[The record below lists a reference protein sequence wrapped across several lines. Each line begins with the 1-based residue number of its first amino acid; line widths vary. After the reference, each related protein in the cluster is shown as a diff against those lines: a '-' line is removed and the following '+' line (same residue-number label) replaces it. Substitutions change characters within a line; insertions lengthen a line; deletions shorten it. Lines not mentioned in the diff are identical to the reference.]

1 VTARAG
7 FSGHDLGGHVDS
19 SHLYGLEW
27 VRSSKCDGG
36 ACVEVAA
43 LDSGVLLRDS
53 AEPGN
58 PLAVSYDVWRDLVF
72 RVRAGIFD
80 VR

>member
-1 VTARAG
+1 
-7 FSGHDLGGHVDS
+7 VDS
-19 SHLYGLEW
+19 SHLDGLEW
-27 VRSSKCDGG
+27 FRSSKCDTG

-43 LDSGVLLRDS
+43 FDAVVLLRDS

-58 PLAVSYDVWRDLVF
+58 RLAVSHDVWRDLVS
-72 RVRAGIFD
+72 RVRAGSFD

>member
-1 VTARAG
+1 M
-7 FSGHDLGGHVDS
+7 DS
-19 SHLYGLEW
+19 SHLDGLEW
-27 VRSSKCDGG
+27 FRSSKCDAGN
-36 ACVEVAA
+36 CVEVAA
-43 LDSGVLLRDS
+43 FDAVVLLRDS

>member
-1 VTARAG
+1 
-7 FSGHDLGGHVDS
+7 
-19 SHLYGLEW
+19 
-27 VRSSKCDGG
+27 
-36 ACVEVAA
+36 VEVAA
-43 LDSGVLLRDS
+43 LDAGVLLRDS